1 MIDRPKE
8 TSEML
13 KRPYMY
19 IIIKRT
25 KRKEVQSFIYCWCI
39 FYALIEKTSAVI
51 EKKKHSQRHRHIVHF
66 LCYTARMCNR
76 RDFWPYTNPH
86 CLYVI
91 VVSFGGTYKSHVT
104 SPRKL
109 GAPFVLTR
117 VTANAIVS
125 KQGISDCNDLSR
137 QVWFFKNRKM
147 TNDCCRQDT
156 LLQI

>member
-13 KRPYMY
+13 KCPYMY

-51 EKKKHSQRHRHIVHF
+51 EKKNIHKDTVILCTSFVTPPVCAIEEISDPIRIPIVYMLL
-66 LCYTARMCNR
+66 LC
-76 RDFWPYTNPH
+76 
-86 CLYVI
+86 L
-91 VVSFGGTYKSHVT
+91 FGGTYKSHVT

-125 KQGISDCNDLSR
+125 KQGYFRL
-137 QVWFFKNRKM
+137 
-147 TNDCCRQDT
+147 
-156 LLQI
+156 